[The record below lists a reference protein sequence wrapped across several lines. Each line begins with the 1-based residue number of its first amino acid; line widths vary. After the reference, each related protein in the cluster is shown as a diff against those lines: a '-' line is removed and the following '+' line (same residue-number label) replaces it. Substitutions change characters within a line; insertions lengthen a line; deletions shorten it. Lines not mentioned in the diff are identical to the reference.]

1 MKALSASFA
10 ALLLSV
16 LLLRGANGATETVVY
31 SFCSQYKQH
40 QCMDGDFPDAGLI
53 NVKGTLY
60 GSTVRGGAYGYG
72 TVFSFDPTSGAE
84 TALYSFCS
92 QKHCTDGEGP
102 YASLINVGGTL
113 YGTTVYGGVYSDCT
127 CGTVFSL
134 DPATGAETVL
144 HSFGSGTDGTY
155 PDDSVID
162 VEGAL
167 YGTTAEGGAG
177 ICYGQFTC
185 GTAFALDLATG
196 AETVLYSFCIQNTC
210 PNGAYPHAGLINI
223 KGALYGTT
231 ESGGAY
237 NGGTVFALD
246 PATGVETVLHSFGS
260 GADGNGPFGGR
271 LINVKGALYGSTV
284 GGGAYGD
291 GTVFSIN
298 PATGAETTVYSF
310 CSRKNCTDGDGP
322 LGSLTNVEG
331 KLYGTTKAG
340 GAHGAKYGGF
350 GTAFSL
356 DPQTGAETVLH
367 SFDYD
372 GTDGYYPE
380 AGLIN
385 VKGTL
390 YGTTYGGGAH
400 GEGTVFSIT
409 P

>member
-1 MKALSASFA
+1 MKALSAPFA

-16 LLLRGANGATETVVY
+16 VLLQGANGATETVVH
-31 SFCSQYKQH
+31 SFCSQY
-40 QCMDGDFPDAGLI
+40 QCTDGEFPDAGLI
-53 NVKGTLY
+53 DVKGSLY
-60 GSTVRGGAYGYG
+60 GTTVGGGAYGYG
-72 TVFSFDPTSGAE
+72 TVFSLDPTSGAE
-84 TALYSFCS
+84 TEIYSFCS
-92 QKHCTDGEGP
+92 QKNCSDGENP
-102 YASLINVGGTL
+102 YSSLINVGGTL
-113 YGTTVYGGVYSDCT
+113 YGTTVYGGAYADCT

-144 HSFGSGTDGTY
+144 HSFGTGTDGTY

-162 VEGAL
+162 VGGTL
-167 YGTTAEGGAG
+167 YGTTAYGGAG
-177 ICYGQFTC
+177 ICYGEFTC
-185 GTAFALDLATG
+185 GTAFSLDLTTDT
-196 AETVLYSFCIQNTC
+196 ENVLYSFCIQNAC

-223 KGALYGTT
+223 EGALYGTT

-246 PATGVETVLHSFGS
+246 PATGAETVLHSFGS
-260 GADGNGPFGGR
+260 GTDGNGPFGGR
-271 LINVKGALYGSTV
+271 LITAKGTLYGSTV
-284 GGGAYGD
+284 GGGAHNE
-291 GTVFSIN
+291 GTVFSLD
-298 PATGAETTVYSF
+298 PATGAETVVYSF

-322 LGSLTNVEG
+322 LGSLTNVKG
-331 KLYGTTKAG
+331 RLYGTTKAG

-367 SFDYD
+367 SFDYN

-385 VKGTL
+385 VQGTL
-390 YGTTYGGGAH
+390 YGTTYGGGTH
-400 GEGTVFSIT
+400 GEGTVFSIA